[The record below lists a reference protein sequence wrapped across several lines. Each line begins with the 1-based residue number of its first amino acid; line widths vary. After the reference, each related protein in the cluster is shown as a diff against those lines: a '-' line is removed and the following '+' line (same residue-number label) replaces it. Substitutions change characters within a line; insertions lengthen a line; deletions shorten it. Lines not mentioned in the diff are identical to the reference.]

1 MNFLWDRN
9 WDGLKV
15 GGRWQERKKES
26 ERLGGTERWRGQKCT
41 GAMVTCRW
49 REKRARGV
57 EGLKLSCEIDRYSE
71 RGGDGERWRELGER
85 NKFVEGEET
94 RRISDTMRERAKRK
108 SSNFY
113 HCWCKEGYIC
123 QEKKRI
129 YEMTFRNGKSKI
141 FCKPVSWRKYR
152 KRSSLRK
159 YIYGILC
166 HTSLYTFS

>member
-1 MNFLWDRN
+1 MNFLWDRT

-15 GGRWQERKKES
+15 GGRWQERKKDS
-26 ERLGGTERWRGQKCT
+26 ERLGGTGRIIRGPWT
-41 GAMVTCRW
+41 TWRW
-49 REKRARGV
+49 REKRARSV
-57 EGLKLSCEIDRYSE
+57 DGLKLSCGIDSSVS
-71 RGGDGERWRELGER
+71 GERWRELGER

-94 RRISDTMRERAKRK
+94 RRISDTMRERGKRK

-129 YEMTFRNGKSKI
+129 YEITITNGKSKI

-152 KRSSLRK
+152 KTFKFKEIYIWDIASRFSL
-159 YIYGILC
+159 
-166 HTSLYTFS
+166 HF

>member
-1 MNFLWDRN
+1 MDW
-9 WDGLKV
+9 
-15 GGRWQERKKES
+15 RWEEDDKKERKIVRDLVVQVGSFEDHG
-26 ERLGGTERWRGQKCT
+26 RRADG
-41 GAMVTCRW
+41 
-49 REKRARGV
+49 EKREWEV
-57 EGLKLSCEIDRYSE
+57 VDGLKLSCGIDRYSE

-85 NKFVEGEET
+85 NNFVEGEET
-94 RRISDTMRERAKRK
+94 RRISDTMRERGKRK

-152 KRSSLRK
+152 RTFKFKEIYIWDIASHFSL
-159 YIYGILC
+159 
-166 HTSLYTFS
+166 HF

>member
-1 MNFLWDRN
+1 MNFLWDRT

-15 GGRWQERKKES
+15 GGRWQERKKDS
-26 ERLGGTERWRGQKCT
+26 ERLGGTGRIIRGPW
-41 GAMVTCRW
+41 MTCRW

-57 EGLKLSCEIDRYSE
+57 DGLKLSCGIDRYSE

-94 RRISDTMRERAKRK
+94 RRISDTMRERGKWK

-129 YEMTFRNGKSKI
+129 YEITITNGKSKI

-152 KRSSLRK
+152 KTFTFKEIYIWDIASHISL
-159 YIYGILC
+159 
-166 HTSLYTFS
+166 HF